1 MTEKESEGTKSLKD
15 KLIRDQKKIIDL
27 ISEDERNQLYAYAE
41 EYKTFLDRAKT
52 ERKAVSYIIDKAER
66 AGFRPLGSESNG
78 RVYYTARGKIIA
90 LAVRGRKPLNE
101 GLRIITSHIDCPR
114 LDLKPNPLYEDVG
127 LALLKTHYY
136 GGIKKFHWVSR
147 NLALCGTVVRSDGS
161 SVDIEIGLDRN
172 DPVFVIPDLLPHLAR
187 KQMEQ
192 KASEVISGESL
203 NIIIGGIPFPDQDT
217 EDRVKLAVLAYLENK
232 YGIVEEDLITAE
244 IQAVP
249 TDPARDAGMD
259 RVFISAYGQD
269 DRICAYTSLTAVID
283 VEDPEFTSVVVFY
296 DKEEIGSEGNTSA
309 KSNFLEHFLLEL
321 MDNYK
326 EEPNLLN
333 FHRMLS
339 NSKALSA
346 DVTAALDPNFQ
357 DVSDKR
363 NNAKLGH
370 GIGLKKYTGHGGKY
384 MASDANAE
392 YAGWVRN
399 LFNKNG
405 IIWQVAGMGKID
417 EGGGGTVSKY
427 LANAGAEI
435 IDCGPGLLGMHSPLE
450 LSSKD
455 DVWMCHRA
463 FKTFLLSD

>member
-1 MTEKESEGTKSLKD
+1 
-15 KLIRDQKKIIDL
+15 
-27 ISEDERNQLYAYAE
+27 
-41 EYKTFLDRAKT
+41 
-52 ERKAVSYIIDKAER
+52 
-66 AGFRPLGSESNG
+66 
-78 RVYYTARGKIIA
+78 
-90 LAVRGRKPLNE
+90 
-101 GLRIITSHIDCPR
+101 
-114 LDLKPNPLYEDVG
+114 
-127 LALLKTHYY
+127 
-136 GGIKKFHWVSR
+136 
-147 NLALCGTVVRSDGS
+147 
-161 SVDIEIGLDRN
+161 
-172 DPVFVIPDLLPHLAR
+172 
-187 KQMEQ
+187 MEQ

-296 DKEEIGSEGNTSA
+296 DKEEIGSEGNSSA